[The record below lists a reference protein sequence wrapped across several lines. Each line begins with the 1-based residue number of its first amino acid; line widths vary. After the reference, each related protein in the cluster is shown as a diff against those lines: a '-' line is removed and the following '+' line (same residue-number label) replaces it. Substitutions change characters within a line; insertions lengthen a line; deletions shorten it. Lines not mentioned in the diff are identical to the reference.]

1 MNLNTSMKVKVVAFG
16 IAREICGARTFEVEV
31 PTNCDT
37 DALEQL
43 LGKRYP
49 RLHALA
55 SFHLA
60 VNEAYVLDNIILA
73 PGDEIAILPP
83 VSGG

>member
-37 DALEQL
+37 DALKQL
-43 LGKRYP
+43 LEIQYP
-49 RLHALA
+49 RFHLLA
-55 SFHLA
+55 PFQLA
-60 VNEAYVLDNIILA
+60 VNEAYVVENILLA
-73 PGDEIAILPP
+73 SGDEIAILPP